1 MKKDIYIIKN
11 DINNKVYV
19 GQSVDTKERF
29 KAHCQIKEKD
39 IYFDKIIHKYG
50 KEHFW
55 YEILESQIE
64 NYNEREQYWIAY
76 YNCLVPNGYNLSP
89 GGDQTSIANRGINV
103 KNSSIKSEE
112 VLFTIIKDIQ
122 ESDLTFI
129 NIGKKYDI
137 NPGIISR
144 INRGKVYKLDLYEY
158 PLRPLYQGKKVLTP
172 QDEKEI
178 KNLIKNSILTFNEIA
193 KQYNILPGM
202 VAKINCGE
210 RYKDITENYPLR
222 SSHITKKHLLPE
234 AVIWIQGK
242 LKEGTMSLN
251 AIAHE
256 LNISPC
262 TVQGIN
268 NGTIKCYKNSS
279 LEYPIRRFNPKKPV
293 STISAKESTITIDT

>member
-11 DINNKVYV
+11 DINDKVYV
-19 GQSVDTKERF
+19 GQARDTKERF
-29 KAHCQIKEKD
+29 KGHCQVKAKD

-76 YNCLVPNGYNLSP
+76 YNCLIPNGYNFSP
-89 GGDQTSIANRGINV
+89 GGDQPSIINRGINV

-112 VLFTIIKDIQ
+112 LLFAIIKDIQ

-129 NIGKKYDI
+129 DIGKKYNI
-137 NPGIISR
+137 NKGIISK
-144 INRGKVYKLDLYEY
+144 INCGKVYRLDLFNY

-172 QDEKEI
+172 QQEI
-178 KNLIKNSILTFNEIA
+178 EVKNLIKNSILTFNEIA
-193 KQYNILPGM
+193 EQYHILPEM

-210 RYKDITENYPLR
+210 RYKDEKEQYPLR
-222 SSHITKKHLLPE
+222 TSHISKKHLSPE
-234 AVIWIQGK
+234 TLSWIQDK
-242 LKEGTMSLN
+242 LKEGKMSLN
-251 AIAHE
+251 AIARE
-256 LNISPC
+256 LSISVC
-262 TVQGIN
+262 TIQGIN
-268 NGTIKCYKNSS
+268 NGTIKCYRN
-279 LEYPIRRFNPKKPV
+279 LDIEYPIRRFNPKKPV